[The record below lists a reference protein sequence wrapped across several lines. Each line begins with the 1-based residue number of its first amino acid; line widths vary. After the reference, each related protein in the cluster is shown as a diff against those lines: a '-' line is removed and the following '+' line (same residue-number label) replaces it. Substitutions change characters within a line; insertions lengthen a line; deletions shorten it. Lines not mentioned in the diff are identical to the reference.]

1 MSIVES
7 NPSAPA
13 AIDRWGT
20 LPHRM
25 HVLYISPAGRGAGWL
40 TDALSCDSASDVVLE
55 EAAGMTAG
63 VSRLREEVFDAVLLH
78 HDGGPYDVLDL
89 VEALRAGGSEEAL
102 VVLGTGAESEMSVLC
117 YEAGADAYLAVQ
129 CSTTRN
135 LLWVVARAIER
146 QKLIRDNRRLSQAER
161 RRHALEQTEAVRGLE
176 SQRAIADVSAGSR
189 RRGAS
194 ESDAEFAPAAQRARR
209 TEQTEPELPAQ
220 LKMHY
225 RELLRAYVI
234 MGSGN
239 LVGDMATLA
248 DLLAGAAVSPQQVL
262 QMHLGVLEE
271 MLSGL
276 GSRSARHVMQ
286 RADLLVLEV
295 TVQLAEAY
303 RRRSRHPVPLGGIE
317 LDAEPMLAESAGLL
331 FDRDG

>member
-1 MSIVES
+1 
-7 NPSAPA
+7 
-13 AIDRWGT
+13 
-20 LPHRM
+20 M
-25 HVLYISPAGRGAGWL
+25 HVLYISPAGRDAGWL
-40 TDALSCDSASDVVLE
+40 NSALSCDSASDVVLE

-102 VVLGTGAESEMSVLC
+102 VVLGTGSESEMSVLC
-117 YEAGADAYLAVQ
+117 YEAGADAYLTVTG
-129 CSTTRN
+129 STTRN
-135 LLWVVARAIER
+135 LLWIVARAIER

-176 SQRAIADVSAGSR
+176 SQRAIAEVTSTSR
-189 RRGAS
+189 HAS
-194 ESDAEFAPAAQRARR
+194 PDDGDFAPVAQHASRAPSG
-209 TEQTEPELPAQ
+209 EPELPAQ

-248 DLLAGAAVSPQQVL
+248 DLLAGAGVSPQQVL

-276 GSRSARHVMQ
+276 GSRSARHVMH

-303 RRRSRHPVPLGGIE
+303 RRRSRTRHVPASGIE
-317 LDAEPMLAESAGLL
+317 LDAEPVFAESSGLL